1 MFCLWRRC
9 CVVYTNVTIQSA
21 QRFTL
26 QQHKLCWPSDCAI
39 LAVLAS
45 CYCHAFSVGLNA
57 MAKTSCT
64 IAFDNNPQKVF
75 FGGQTLSGRVVLTLR
90 KEKTV
95 RGIHKRLCIN
105 MNHSEWNF
113 VCVVSVGI
121 SIKIDGKA
129 YCRWTQ
135 GSGDSKKTYIGEEV
149 YLSERTYV
157 VGDKTGK
164 YYKSI
169 MRHCLCLGYVS
180 SRYKYSGCH
189 EIKSHR
195 FELTYILQ

>member
-1 MFCLWRRC
+1 MLREC
-9 CVVYTNVTIQSA
+9 CVVYIQTSQYA
-21 QRFTL
+21 
-26 QQHKLCWPSDCAI
+26 SVAI
-39 LAVLAS
+39 LTYKFITTGHRIVRVWLAQIFW
-45 CYCHAFSVGLNA
+45 HAFSVGLNA

-75 FGGQTLSGRVVLTLR
+75 FGGQTLSGRVVLTLH

-95 RGIHKRLCIN
+95 RGIHTTLHKLELFWI
-105 MNHSEWNF
+105 F
-113 VCVVSVGI
+113 TGI

-164 YYKSI
+164 YYNTAVT
-169 MRHCLCLGYVS
+169 MYGL
-180 SRYKYSGCH
+180 
-189 EIKSHR
+189 
-195 FELTYILQ
+195 